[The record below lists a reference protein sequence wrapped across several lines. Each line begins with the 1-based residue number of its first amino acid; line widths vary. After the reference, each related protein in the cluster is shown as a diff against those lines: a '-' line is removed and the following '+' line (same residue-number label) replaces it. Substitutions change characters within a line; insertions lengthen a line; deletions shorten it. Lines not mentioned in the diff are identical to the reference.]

1 MEKIFSLIDA
11 RDKIGLKSFVSN
23 EGVAIHTLRDGRGY
37 TVLHHAAFHANDE
50 MAKECMDMVRN

>member
-1 MEKIFSLIDA
+1 LIDA